1 MNTSL
6 YGHRPK
12 KQLGQN
18 FLVDKNIIH
27 KIISIIHPTATDH
40 MVEVGP
46 GLAALTDPLLEH
58 LERLEVVEYDKDIIE
73 YLNKQYA
80 ENGKLKIHESDAL
93 KFDFSSVVDASQ
105 SRALRVVGN
114 LPYQISTP
122 LIFHL
127 LSYSQ
132 LIQDMTFMLQ
142 KEVVDRMVAEP
153 GTKTYGRLS
162 VMVQYFCKTVKR
174 LSVPK
179 GAFNPPPKVE
189 SAIVTLVPYH
199 DEKPHPTAENEEL
212 LRTLTTLAFNQRRKT
227 IRNALK
233 SHIKEEG
240 FKAIGIDPSLRGE
253 KLSLSDYVALT
264 NYIDKHPLS
273 SSD

>member
-1 MNTSL
+1 MEKTPYS
-6 YGHRPK
+6 HRPK

-18 FLVDKNIIH
+18 FLVDNNIIH
-27 KIISIIHPTATDH
+27 KIIAIIQPKSHDR

-46 GLAALTDPLLEH
+46 GLAALTAPLLDY
-58 LERLEVVEYDKDIIE
+58 LERLDVVEYDKDIITF
-73 YLNKQYA
+73 LNEKYKD
-80 ENGKLKIHESDAL
+80 EPRLVIHQSDAL
-93 KFDFSSVVDASQ
+93 KFDFSSVEANQ
-105 SRALRVVGN
+105 AQTKLRVVGN

-162 VMVQYFCKTVKR
+162 VMVQYFCKASKR

-199 DEKPHPTAENEEL
+199 HDSPHPRTDEEL

-233 SHIKEEG
+233 SYVTAEG
-240 FKAIGIDPSLRGE
+240 IEAAGIDANLRGE
-253 KLSLSDYVALT
+253 KLSLNDFINLT
-264 NYIDKHPLS
+264 NFVKQNPIS
-273 SSD
+273 QN